1 MKGKLANIVYTKRVK
16 IIKSWLK
23 AKQTMIELLKLN
35 LKNMMKFL
43 IN

>member
-1 MKGKLANIVYTKRVK
+1 MKGKLANIVCTKRVK

-23 AKQTMIELLKLN
+23 EKQTMIELLKLN